1 MGLKSQEENCEP
13 QECQK
18 KESKDQQIE
27 SNQPSFHEI
36 GVGLD
41 SSIIPI
47 RNNLALV
54 QTTDFFYP
62 LIDDPFLMGQI
73 ACANVLSDLYAI
85 GVKYC
90 DNMMMILGVPENMHE
105 RERETVIPLIIKGFK
120 FTAEEAGSKV
130 SGGDTRISA
139 CCIIGGT
146 ATSVCEISEII
157 MPDNA
162 IIGDA
167 IVLTKPLGTQA
178 ATMIFTWLENKEK
191 WKNICAVITKDEA
204 KWAFQRAV
212 KSMVQLNRVAAS
224 LMHEFKAHAAT
235 DVTGFGL
242 LGHAKNLAR
251 HQKNFVQFK
260 IHTLPVI
267 NKMID
272 VDRLLNKQFH
282 LEDGKNIE
290 TSGGLLICLPY
301 QMAGPFCEKF
311 KNLIGCDAWVVGTVV
326 EGPRTAL
333 ISDNPAIINVTD

>member
-1 MGLKSQEENCEP
+1 MGLKSQEENSA
-13 QECQK
+13 QECP
-18 KESKDQQIE
+18 KEGSKDHQLE
-27 SNQPSFHEI
+27 TKPPSFHKI

-62 LIDDPFLMGQI
+62 LIDDPFVMGQI

-85 GVKYC
+85 GVRYC
-90 DNMMMILGVPENMHE
+90 DNMMMILGVPDNMDE
-105 RERETVIPLIIKGFK
+105 KERETVIPLIIEGFK
-120 FTAEEAGSKV
+120 CTAQEAGSKI

-146 ATSVCEISEII
+146 ATSVCEITEII

-167 IVLTKPLGTQA
+167 IILTKPLGTQA
-178 ATMIFTWLENKEK
+178 ATMIYTWLENKNK

-212 KSMVQLNRVAAS
+212 KSMVQLNKIAAS

-251 HQKNFVQFK
+251 HQKNLVQFK
-260 IHTLPVI
+260 IHTLPII
-267 NKMID
+267 NKMLD
-272 VDRLLNKQFH
+272 VDRQLNKQFH

-290 TSGGLLICLPY
+290 TSGGLLICLPLK
-301 QMAGPFCEKF
+301 AADGFCKKF
-311 KNLIGCDAWVVGTVV
+311 KNLLGCNAWVVGTVV
-326 EGPRTAL
+326 EGERTAS
-333 ISDNPAIINVTD
+333 ISDDPTIINVTD

>member
-1 MGLKSQEENCEP
+1 MGLKSQEKSEA
-13 QECQK
+13 QELAK
-18 KESKDQQIE
+18 EETRDKESE
-27 SNQPSFHEI
+27 SELPTIHKI

-62 LIDDPFLMGQI
+62 LIDDPFVMGQI

-85 GVKYC
+85 GVSYC
-90 DNMMMILGVPENMHE
+90 DNMMMILGVPDNMDEKE
-105 RERETVIPLIIKGFK
+105 RDDLIPLIVEGFK
-120 FTAEEAGSKV
+120 YKAKEAGSKV

-162 IIGDA
+162 IVGDT

-178 ATMIFTWLENKEK
+178 ATMINSWLENENK
-191 WKNICAVITKDEA
+191 WKNISSVISKEEA

-212 KSMVQLNRVAAS
+212 KSMVQLNKIAAN
-224 LMHEFKAHAAT
+224 LMHKFKAHAAT

-251 HQKNFVQFK
+251 HQKNLVQFK
-260 IHTLPVI
+260 IHSLPI
-267 NKMID
+267 ISKMLD
-272 VDRLLNKQFH
+272 VDRLLGNQFH

-290 TSGGLLICLPY
+290 TSGGLLICLPPQNAAAY
-301 QMAGPFCEKF
+301 CEELK
-311 KNLIGCDAWVVGTVV
+311 KLLNCNAWVVGTVV
-326 EGPRTAL
+326 EGKRMAL
-333 ISDNPAIINVTD
+333 ISDNPTIIDVID